1 MTSSAVFVAAAKRYA
16 ELRRTDGRRDRRRRV
31 LDSYSPRALELIIAG
46 ATAVAL
52 LAYCM
57 WAFSLP
63 AVRGIPW
70 RPLTILPFA
79 ACLLRY
85 GELVA
90 PWSRRGARGRAA
102 VRPAVAARGAGVAG
116 AVRAGSPCS
125 RLTQRSFARARSR
138 GRTRSSRG
146 WGGGPGASVTIVR
159 PEGVGELRVAL
170 RSAAHAERCPR
181 GMGRSYGDAAQ
192 ISGGLVIETTRLKRI
207 ELDAERGTVTAQ
219 AGVTIGELL
228 REVVP
233 AGWMVPVVPGTQHVT
248 VGGAIASDIHGKN
261 HGTAGT
267 FGTHVEAIS
276 LLQADGDLVE
286 LQPGMSDR
294 QFEATLGGMGL
305 TGIIIDA
312 RIKLSRI
319 RGAMLS
325 VDTDRVR
332 SLDDA
337 LAALAARGGPHR
349 VAWLDLLSAS
359 PGRGVVT
366 RAEHIDAPGEGA
378 AVVRSRA
385 TVPRGWPA
393 GATPARRRF
402 APSTRS
408 SIARAPRTERGRPEP
423 LGRHM
428 FPLDSLDAWPRLY
441 GPRGFLQYQL
451 AVPTGAERV
460 LELVIERL
468 RRGRVP
474 CYLAVL
480 KDFGP
485 ANGAPLSFPLEGW
498 TLALDIPR
506 AAPELEPLLESFDRI
521 GRRGRRARLPVERR
535 PAAPGHGASDVPPA
549 RRMARSTRT
558 APIPNESG
566 ARISPAGWICC
577 ERRAPR
583 REHV

>member
-1 MTSSAVFVAAAKRYA
+1 MQPADTAFV
-16 ELRRTDGRRDRRRRV
+16 
-31 LDSYSPRALELIIAG
+31 
-46 ATAVAL
+46 
-52 LAYCM
+52 
-57 WAFSLP
+57 
-63 AVRGIPW
+63 
-70 RPLTILPFA
+70 
-79 ACLLRY
+79 
-85 GELVA
+85 
-90 PWSRRGARGRAA
+90 
-102 VRPAVAARGAGVAG
+102 
-116 AVRAGSPCS
+116 
-125 RLTQRSFARARSR
+125 RSR
-138 GRTRSSRG
+138 AIAWTHSVIAG
-146 WGGGPGASVTIVR
+146 WGGDPGASVTIVR
-159 PEGVGELRVAL
+159 PEGVGELRIAL
-170 RSAAHAERCPR
+170 RSAAHVNAVPR

-192 ISGGLVIETTRLKRI
+192 ISRGLVVVTTRLKRI
-207 ELDAERGTVTAQ
+207 RLDAERGTVTAQ

-228 REVVP
+228 RAVVP

-248 VGGAIASDIHGKN
+248 VGGAIASDVHGKN

-276 LLQADGDLVE
+276 LLQSDGDLVE

-312 RIKLSRI
+312 RIKLI
-319 RGAMLS
+319 PIQGAMLS

-378 AVVRSRA
+378 AVVRPRA

-393 GATPARRRF
+393 GALRPATVRAF
-402 APSTRS
+402 NALKY
-408 SIARAPRTERGRPEP
+408 ARAPRTERGRPEP

-428 FPLDSLDAWPRLY
+428 FPLDSIDAWSRLY
-441 GPRGFLQYQL
+441 GPWGFLQYQL

-506 AAPELEPLLESFDRI
+506 ATPELEPLLESFDRMVADAG
-521 GRRGRRARLPVERR
+521 GRVYLSKDARLRPETVRAMYPRLHEWRAARNRADPERVWC
-535 PAAPGHGASDVPPA
+535 SDLA
-549 RRMARSTRT
+549 RRV
-558 APIPNESG
+558 G
-566 ARISPAGWICC
+566 LL
-577 ERRAPR
+577 
-583 REHV
+583 

>member
-1 MTSSAVFVAAAKRYA
+1 MPPADSAFVR
-16 ELRRTDGRRDRRRRV
+16 
-31 LDSYSPRALELIIAG
+31 PRAIAW
-46 ATAVAL
+46 TPSV
-52 LAYCM
+52 
-57 WAFSLP
+57 
-63 AVRGIPW
+63 I
-70 RPLTILPFA
+70 T
-79 ACLLRY
+79 
-85 GELVA
+85 
-90 PWSRRGARGRAA
+90 
-102 VRPAVAARGAGVAG
+102 
-116 AVRAGSPCS
+116 
-125 RLTQRSFARARSR
+125 
-138 GRTRSSRG
+138 G
-146 WGGGPGASVTIVR
+146 WGQGQGASVTIVR

-170 RSAAHAERCPR
+170 RSAAHLNAVPR

-207 ELDAERGTVTAQ
+207 ELDGERGTVTAQ

-233 AGWMVPVVPGTQHVT
+233 AGWMVPVMPGTQHVT
-248 VGGAIASDIHGKN
+248 LGGAIASDIHGKN

-276 LLQADGDLVE
+276 LLRADGELVE
-286 LQPGMSDR
+286 LHPGLSDGH
-294 QFEATLGGMGL
+294 FEATLGGMGL
-305 TGIIIDA
+305 TGIIVDA
-312 RIKLSRI
+312 RVKLSRT

-337 LAALAARGGPHR
+337 LAALAARGGQYR
-349 VAWLDLLSAS
+349 VAWLDLLSAA

-393 GATPARRRF
+393 GVLRTATVRALNGRKY
-402 APSTRS
+402 AS
-408 SIARAPRTERGRPEP
+408 APRTERGRPQP

-441 GPRGFLQYQL
+441 GPSGFVQYQL
-451 AVPTGAERV
+451 VVPTGAERV
-460 LELVIERL
+460 LELIIGRL

-485 ANGAPLSFPLEGW
+485 ANDAPLSFPLAGW
-498 TLALDIPR
+498 TLTLDIPR
-506 AAPELEPLLESFDRI
+506 SAAGLEPLLQGFDATVAEAG
-521 GRRGRRARLPVERR
+521 GRVYLSKDARLCPEMLRAMYPRLDEWRAARDHADPERFWC
-535 PAAPGHGASDVPPA
+535 SDLA
-549 RRMARSTRT
+549 RRV
-558 APIPNESG
+558 G
-566 ARISPAGWICC
+566 L
-577 ERRAPR
+577 
-583 REHV
+583 V